1 MKIKELQKT
10 VNIAWSP
17 LPQNPIYLAAG
28 TAAQQFDSN
37 ANSTLEIYSTNFGD
51 PSYDLELKASTPS
64 QYRFQKIIWSPT
76 GFGATHSN
84 GLIVGGCEGGHVMI
98 YSPSKMLANE
108 DGLIARQDKHTGP
121 VSGLDF
127 NPFQNNLLASCA
139 SESEIFI
146 WDLNNTSTH
155 MNPGTKTQP
164 FEDVKNVAWNRQVQH
179 ILASVFSSRCVI
191 WDLRKSEQIIKLSDT
206 QSRVRWHAIQWHPE
220 AATQV
225 WLASE
230 DDQAPVVQLWDL
242 RYATAPAKTMQIHQ
256 RGVLGMSW
264 CPRDIDLMVS
274 CGKDNRIYCW
284 NPNTQSAE
292 GEILSEVATTA
303 TWYSDVQWCPRN
315 PALISSS
322 SLDGNV
328 SIYSLFGGVQQQVQT
343 SNKIA
348 DSFPGM
354 DQFAQAPIPQQ
365 AAPIVYQDLKY
376 APKWIKKP
384 SGVTFG
390 FGGKLV
396 SFNNK
401 TKTINISQVT
411 TEPVLVERA
420 QALEKSLE
428 ESNFVDYCRKKADEM
443 PDQNGRY
450 LWYFIKANFE
460 RNPKEEIL
468 NLLGFNKED
477 TDGKFSKYLPEEDAN
492 QQSQDMDQLNNRMAQ
507 LTHSDSTDVECD
519 QSTDG
524 STNSFMQQLD
534 NNAIFDGI
542 AASQKTVA
550 SDEELTKKPQFKIP
564 SGEHADSLIT
574 EALLTG
580 NLEAA
585 VQLCLNSK
593 RIPEAFII
601 ASTAGIEFL
610 TKTQNRYLQEQQ
622 SELSNVISALVTR
635 DWMDFV
641 TRCTIDSW
649 KEALVAA
656 LRHSERK
663 LVDICEKLG
672 DRLLNESVSSLDYI
686 RNAMLCYICAG
697 NIDKLVT
704 AWYSLKQLENNNPN
718 YKLSTTELQ
727 ELAEVVMLM
736 NKSLEEQGIAV
747 ELNTKVADF
756 IKEYGGLLVAQGAF
770 TAALTYIM
778 EIKASSTHPEL
789 DDLKQRIVNIVQPQ
803 PKQLQQPQY
812 GNQMMGQ
819 QNVHQQRLQPRG
831 SFSHQNQNMSYLATS
846 NNANQYASTN
856 TWNSNPVGSP
866 MAGGAFNQAAPP
878 PNAAPVPTLYNP
890 SAAIPTPVKPPTND
904 NLPQPPR
911 PLSTSSSQGGSTSGG
926 GLISRAK
933 YVLDPSVAPAG
944 PMGGYGN
951 TYQAP
956 PPVLQPTAAPIQA
969 PSTFNTTPFNAAAPA
984 PQIMQPSFNSTPFSN
999 NAYMPGAGPMDTATA
1014 AIPPPPMQNIQRNP
1028 TPPPGWNDP
1037 PALKSSRPPKK
1048 PEAPS
1053 APVPITHPLFG
1064 VDPNQNQNGYMDP
1077 NAQYQQGGMP
1087 PPNQPLN
1094 VLNPAQ
1100 PPQMGSYYN
1109 PATAMQNNNMPPQQ
1123 NMNFQTSAI
1132 PQQQSL
1138 QQQQQVPQWQTQPTQ
1153 SVVGGYNDPNQQQQA
1168 TLPSQRQP
1176 EPPKQKPPLPE
1187 EYIYLQTVLEE
1198 LKTNCL
1204 NATNDPRTK
1213 RKFVDVTK
1221 RLENLYDCLRD
1232 NRLHSAT
1239 IDALNQIIQF
1249 IQIGDY
1255 GNALQVHTQ
1264 IAFGSDFSQCAGFM
1278 PGLKVLI
1285 QSASD
1290 LQVYLR

>member
-17 LPQNPIYLAAG
+17 LPQHPIYLAAG

-37 ANSTLEIYSTNFGD
+37 ANSNLEIYSTNFSD
-51 PSYDLELKASTPS
+51 PSYDLELKASVPS
-64 QYRFQKIIWSPT
+64 QYRFQKLIWSPT
-76 GFGATHSN
+76 GYGAAHGN

-98 YSPSKMLANE
+98 YSPAKMLANE

-127 NPFQNNLLASCA
+127 NPFQTNLLASCA

-146 WDLNNTSTH
+146 WDLNNTTTH

-191 WDLRKSEQIIKLSDT
+191 WDLRKSEPIIKLSDT

-220 AATQV
+220 VATQV

-256 RGVLGMSW
+256 RGMLGMSW

-274 CGKDNRIYCW
+274 CGKDNRIFCW
-284 NPNTQSAE
+284 NPNTQAPE

-303 TWYSDVQWCPRN
+303 SWYSDVQWCPRN
-315 PALISSS
+315 PALIASS

-343 SNKIA
+343 ANKIA

-354 DQFAQAPIPQQ
+354 DQFAQAPMPQQ
-365 AAPIVYQDLKY
+365 TAPVVYHDLKY

-384 SGVTFG
+384 CGVTFG

-401 TKTINISQVT
+401 SKTINISQVT
-411 TEPVLVERA
+411 TEPILVEKA
-420 QALEKSLE
+420 KALEKSLSE
-428 ESNFVDYCRKKADEM
+428 ANFIEYCRQKADETT
-443 PDQNGRY
+443 DQNGRY

-477 TDGKFSKYLPEEDAN
+477 IDSKFSKYVPEEETT
-492 QQSQDMDQLNNRMAQ
+492 QQSQDVDQLNNRMAQ
-507 LTHSDSTDVECD
+507 LTH
-519 QSTDG
+519 
-524 STNSFMQQLD
+524 QQFD
-534 NNAIFDGI
+534 NNTVFDGI
-542 AASQKTVA
+542 AAAQKDLN
-550 SDEELTKKPQFKIP
+550 SSEELQKPLPQFKIP
-564 SGEHADSLIT
+564 NGEHADSLIT
-574 EALLTG
+574 EAILTG

-585 VQLCLNSK
+585 VHLCLNSK
-593 RIPEAFII
+593 RTAEAFII

-610 TKTQNRYLQEQQ
+610 TKIQNNYLQEQQ
-622 SELSNVISALVTR
+622 NELSNVISALITR

-656 LRHSERK
+656 LKHSERK
-663 LVDICEKLG
+663 VVDICEKLG
-672 DRLLNESVSSLDYI
+672 DRLLKESTASSNIEYT

-697 NIDKLVT
+697 NIDKLVL
-704 AWYSLKQLENNNPN
+704 AWYQMKQLEHQNTN
-718 YKLSTTELQ
+718 YKLNTEELQ
-727 ELAEVVMLM
+727 ELAEIVMLM

-747 ELNTKVADF
+747 ELNSKVADF

-770 TAALTYIM
+770 TAALSYIM
-778 EIKASSTHPEL
+778 EIKASASHPDL
-789 DDLKQRIVNIVQPQ
+789 DDLKQRIYSIVQPAQ
-803 PKQLQQPQY
+803 PKPVQVPSQQQTMPQQGMY
-812 GNQMMGQ
+812 QRQ
-819 QNVHQQRLQPRG
+819 QQPRG
-831 SFSHQNQNMSYLATS
+831 SFSQMSAGGNMGGYPGAAAPTAMQPPVSMTNPYGPPA
-846 NNANQYASTN
+846 AN
-856 TWNSNPVGSP
+856 TWNSNPVNNPMTSP
-866 MAGGAFNQAAPP
+866 YATQPMPTATAAPS
-878 PNAAPVPTLYNP
+878 APPTLFNP
-890 SAAIPTPVKPPTND
+890 ASAMPAAAKPPVNE
-904 NLPQPPR
+904 NLTQPPR
-911 PLSTSSSQGGSTSGG
+911 PLSTASSQGGTSTGG
-926 GLISRAK
+926 GLPSRSK
-933 YVLDPSVAPAG
+933 YVLDPSVAPSG

-951 TYQAP
+951 TYNPAP
-956 PPVLQPTAAPIQA
+956 APQQTVPT
-969 PSTFNTTPFNAAAPA
+969 SFNTTPFNANSIAAPA
-984 PQIMQPSFNSTPFSN
+984 PSIMQPSFNPTPFSN
-999 NAYMPGAGPMDTATA
+999 NSYMPGVAPIETAQA
-1014 AIPPPPMQNIQRNP
+1014 VVPPPPMQTIQRNP

-1037 PALKSSRPPKK
+1037 PALKTNRQTKK
-1048 PEAPS
+1048 VESKTS
-1053 APVPITHPLFG
+1053 AAPITHPLFG

-1077 NAQYQQGGMP
+1077 NAHYQQGGMP
-1087 PPNQPLN
+1087 PPTSQTGVQQQANI
-1094 VLNPAQ
+1094 LNPSQ
-1100 PPQMGSYYN
+1100 PPMMSGGGGSYYN
-1109 PATAMQNNNMPPQQ
+1109 PQMQQNNNLPNQP
-1123 NMNFQTSAI
+1123 MNFQTSAI
-1132 PQQQSL
+1132 PS
-1138 QQQQQVPQWQTQPTQ
+1138 QQQQHTQ
-1153 SVVGGYNDPNQQQQA
+1153 SWQNQSTQQGMMGYPDHSAQPQPQINP
-1168 TLPSQRQP
+1168 RQP
-1176 EPPKQKPPLPE
+1176 EPPKEKPPLPE

-1204 NATNDPRTK
+1204 NAANDPRTK
-1213 RKFVDVTK
+1213 RKFVDVNK
-1221 RLENLYDCLRD
+1221 RMENLYDCLRD
-1232 NRLHSAT
+1232 GRLNPAT
-1239 IDALNQIIQF
+1239 IDALNQIIQC

-1285 QSASD
+1285 QSANE

>member
-17 LPQNPIYLAAG
+17 LPQHPIYLAAG

-37 ANSTLEIYSTNFGD
+37 VNSSLEIYSTNFSD
-51 PSYDLELKASTPS
+51 PSYDLELKASVPS
-64 QYRFQKIIWSPT
+64 QYRFQKLIWSPT
-76 GFGATHSN
+76 GYGSTHDN

-98 YSPSKMLANE
+98 YSPAKMLANE
-108 DGLIARQDKHTGP
+108 EGLIARQDKHTGP

-127 NPFQNNLLASCA
+127 NPFQTNLLASCA

-146 WDLNNTSTH
+146 WDLNNTTTH

-164 FEDVKNVAWNRQVQH
+164 FEDVKNVSWNRQVQH

-220 AATQV
+220 VATQV

-256 RGVLGMSW
+256 RGMLGMSW

-274 CGKDNRIYCW
+274 CGKDNRIFCW
-284 NPNTQSAE
+284 NPNTQASE

-315 PALISSS
+315 PALIASS

-343 SNKIA
+343 ANKIA

-354 DQFAQAPIPQQ
+354 DQFAQAPMPQQ
-365 AAPIVYQDLKY
+365 TAPVVYHDLKY

-384 SGVTFG
+384 CGVTFG

-401 TKTINISQVT
+401 SKTINISQVT
-411 TEPVLVERA
+411 TEPVLVEKA
-420 QALEKSLE
+420 KALEKSLSE
-428 ESNFVDYCRKKADEM
+428 ANFIEYCRQKADEM
-443 PDQNGRY
+443 TDQNGRY

-477 TDGKFSKYLPEEDAN
+477 IDSKFSKYVPEEDTTQQN
-492 QQSQDMDQLNNRMAQ
+492 QDLDQLNNRMAQ
-507 LTHSDSTDVECD
+507 LTH
-519 QSTDG
+519 
-524 STNSFMQQLD
+524 QQFD
-534 NNAIFDGI
+534 NNTVFDGI
-542 AASQKTVA
+542 AAAQKDLNNSEDVQKP
-550 SDEELTKKPQFKIP
+550 LPQFKIP
-564 SGEHADSLIT
+564 NGEHADSLIT
-574 EALLTG
+574 EAILTG

-585 VQLCLNSK
+585 VHLCLNSQ
-593 RIPEAFII
+593 RTAEAFII

-610 TKTQNRYLQEQQ
+610 TKIQNNYLQEQQ
-622 SELSNVISALVTR
+622 SELSNVISALITR

-656 LRHSERK
+656 LKHSERK
-663 LVDICEKLG
+663 VVDICEKLG
-672 DRLLNESVSSLDYI
+672 DRLLNESSSTGNLEYT

-697 NIDKLVT
+697 NIDKLVM
-704 AWYSLKQLENNNPN
+704 AWYQLKQLENQNTN
-718 YKLSTTELQ
+718 YKLNTEELQ
-727 ELAEVVMLM
+727 ELAEIVMLM

-747 ELNTKVADF
+747 ELNSKVADF

-770 TAALTYIM
+770 TAALAYIM
-778 EIKASSTHPEL
+778 EIKASATHPDL
-789 DDLKQRIVNIVQPQ
+789 DDLKQRIYSIVQPATAKPAQ
-803 PKQLQQPQY
+803 ATMP
-812 GNQMMGQ
+812 Q
-819 QNVHQQRLQPRG
+819 QNVYQRQQQQPRG
-831 SFSHQNQNMSYLATS
+831 SFSAMPGYATAAPLQPTVPMSNPYAPPAAA
-846 NNANQYASTN
+846 NNWNAN
-856 TWNSNPVGSP
+856 PVNNP
-866 MAGGAFNQAAPP
+866 MAPPYATQPLAANTVAPP
-878 PNAAPVPTLYNP
+878 APPTLFNP
-890 SAAIPTPVKPPTND
+890 ATAMPAAVKPPVNE
-904 NLPQPPR
+904 NLAQPPR
-911 PLSTSSSQGGSTSGG
+911 PLSTASSQGGTTSGG
-926 GLISRAK
+926 GLASRSK

-951 TYQAP
+951 TYNPAP
-956 PPVLQPTAAPIQA
+956 APQPPVPN
-969 PSTFNTTPFNAAAPA
+969 SFNTTPFNANPMAGSNAPS
-984 PQIMQPSFNSTPFSN
+984 IMQPTFNPTPFSN
-999 NAYMPGAGPMDTATA
+999 NSYMPGVAPIETAQA
-1014 AIPPPPMQNIQRNP
+1014 VVPPPPMQTIQRNP

-1037 PALKSSRPPKK
+1037 PALKTRQPKK
-1048 PEAPS
+1048 VDNTSTA
-1053 APVPITHPLFG
+1053 AAPITHPLFG

-1077 NAQYQQGGMP
+1077 NAHYQQPGMP
-1087 PPNQPLN
+1087 PPTSQTGLPPQANI
-1094 VLNPAQ
+1094 LNPQQ
-1100 PPQMGSYYN
+1100 PPMMGGSSYYN
-1109 PATAMQNNNMPPQQ
+1109 PANQMQNNNLPQQ
-1123 NMNFQTSAI
+1123 PMNFQTSAI
-1132 PQQQSL
+1132 PS
-1138 QQQQQVPQWQTQPTQ
+1138 QQQQQQQLPAWQNQPTQ
-1153 SVVGGYNDPNQQQQA
+1153 PGMMGGYQEQA
-1168 TLPSQRQP
+1168 AQTQTHRQP
-1176 EPPKQKPPLPE
+1176 EPPKEKPPLPE

-1204 NATNDPRTK
+1204 NAANDPRTK
-1213 RKFVDVTK
+1213 RKFVDVNK

-1232 NRLHSAT
+1232 GRLNPAT
-1239 IDALNQIIQF
+1239 IEALNQIIQF
-1249 IQIGDY
+1249 LQIGDY

-1285 QSASD
+1285 QSANE